1 MEFEGIEEIAVIV
14 VVVSAIA
21 EITIV
26 VEFVVIAIV
35 IIGAVKTINKII
47 IIIIRVTITKGIFA
61 IIRIEFTKETFQ
73 QSKMQVIQVK
83 SQKLIVVI
91 LVSADFESAIVKF
104 LISFSK
110 EAIHWKTFSSKM
122 MS

>member
-47 IIIIRVTITKGIFA
+47 IIIRVTITKGIFA
-61 IIRIEFTKETFQ
+61 IIRIEFSKETFQ

>member
-35 IIGAVKTINKII
+35 IIGAVKTINKI